1 MDILTNPWI
10 ISLLA
15 MGFMVSNIMALKYVA
30 KLKIGQMKKT
40 PKKPASEEQKTDE
53 EVKKGVVDDIESE
66 SAERANKDSDHNVTN
81 QIIADK
87 VEPK

>member
-10 ISLLA
+10 ISFLA

-40 PKKPASEEQKTDE
+40 PKKPASEEQEPEKIEKEQIE
-53 EVKKGVVDDIESE
+53 ETGDGIESE
-66 SAERANKDSDHNVTN
+66 SADHSNKESDHNV
-81 QIIADK
+81 AEK